1 MLLLSYLVLGACAGL
16 IAGLFGIGGGLIIV
30 PVLVFSF
37 ELQGMSP
44 DVLTHAAVGTS
55 LATIVVTSISSVR
68 THHQKQGV
76 RWDLFKPLAIGIV
89 IGAVIGVK
97 TAGQLS
103 GPMLQLLIGCF
114 AILIAIQMGLGLKP
128 KPTRDVPG
136 ATGLGAVG
144 GVIGGASTLFG
155 IGGGSMTTPYLSWC
169 NVRIQQ
175 AIGTSAACGLP
186 IAITGALV
194 NMQEGWGHPQLMEWS
209 LGYVYLP
216 AFVGIVLTSAWCA
229 RYGARLAHSLPE
241 RALKRAFAVLLL
253 LVGLRFLSSGL
264 SVF

>member
-1 MLLLSYLVLGACAGL
+1 MLILSYLVLGACAGL

-37 ELQGMSP
+37 GLQGMSP
-44 DVLTHAAVGTS
+44 EVLTHAAVATS

-68 THHQKQGV
+68 THHGKLGV
-76 RWDLFKPLAIGIV
+76 RWDIFKPLAVGIV
-89 IGAVIGVK
+89 IGAILGVK
-97 TAGQLS
+97 TAAQLS

-128 KPTRDVPG
+128 KPARQVPG
-136 ATGLGAVG
+136 AAGLGVVG
-144 GVIGGASTLFG
+144 SLIGYASALFG
-155 IGGGSMTTPYLSWC
+155 IGGGSMTTPYLNWC

-194 NMQEGWGHPQLMEWS
+194 NIQQGWEHPALMPWS

-216 AFVGIVLTSAWCA
+216 AFIGIVLTSAWFA
-229 RYGARLAHSLPE
+229 GYGARLAHALPE
-241 RALKRAFAVLLL
+241 RTLKRAFALLL
-253 LVGLRFLSSGL
+253 LIVGIRFLITASSAG
-264 SVF
+264 

>member
-1 MLLLSYLVLGACAGL
+1 MLLLTYLILGACAGL

-44 DVLTHAAVGTS
+44 AILTHAAVGTS

-68 THHQKQGV
+68 AHHAKQGV
-76 RWDLFKPLAIGIV
+76 RWDLFKPLALGIIV
-89 IGAVIGVK
+89 GAVLGVK

-103 GPMLQLLIGCF
+103 GPILQLIIGCF
-114 AILIAIQMGLGLKP
+114 ALLIAAQMGLGLKP
-128 KPTRDVPG
+128 KPHRQVPG
-136 ATGLGAVG
+136 TTGLGIVG
-144 GVIGGASTLFG
+144 AGIGYGSAIFG

-186 IAITGALV
+186 IAVTGALV
-194 NMQEGWGHPQLMEWS
+194 NIEEGWGNPALMPWS
-209 LGYVYLP
+209 LGYIYLP
-216 AFVGIVLTSAWCA
+216 AFIGIVLTSAICA
-229 RYGARLAHSLPE
+229 RYGAKLAHRLPE
-241 RALKRAFAVLLL
+241 KALKRAFAVLLL
-253 LVGLRFLSSGL
+253 LVGCRFLMTGFSSL
-264 SVF
+264 

>member
-37 ELQGMSP
+37 GVQGMSP
-44 DVLTHAAVGTS
+44 EVLTHVAVGTS
-55 LATIVVTSISSVR
+55 LATIVVTSLSSVR
-68 THHQKQGV
+68 THHLKQGV
-76 RWDLFKPLAIGIV
+76 RWDIFKPLAVGII
-89 IGAVIGVK
+89 IGAILGVK
-97 TAGQLS
+97 TAAQLS
-103 GPMLQLLIGCF
+103 GPVLQLLIGCF

-128 KPTRDVPG
+128 KPARQVPKRF
-136 ATGLGAVG
+136 GLGLVG
-144 GVIGGASTLFG
+144 SLIGYGSALFG

-194 NMQEGWGHPQLMEWS
+194 NMQQGWDHPALMEWS

-229 RYGARLAHSLPE
+229 RYGAQLAHALPE
-241 RALKRAFAVLLL
+241 RTLKRAFAVLLL
-253 LVGLRFLSSGL
+253 LVGIRFLSTAL
-264 SVF
+264 SAG

>member
-1 MLLLSYLVLGACAGL
+1 MLLLTYLILGACAGL

-37 ELQGMSP
+37 ELQGMAP
-44 DVLTHAAVGTS
+44 EVLTHVAVGTS

-68 THHQKQGV
+68 THHAKQGV
-76 RWDLFKPLAIGIV
+76 RWDLFKPLAVGIV
-89 IGAVIGVK
+89 IGAVLGVK

-103 GPMLQLLIGCF
+103 GPVLQLLIGCF
-114 AILIAIQMGLGLKP
+114 AILIALQMGLGLKP
-128 KPTRDVPG
+128 KPHRQVPG
-136 ATGLGAVG
+136 NAGLGVVG
-144 GVIGGASTLFG
+144 SLIGYGSSLFG

-186 IAITGALV
+186 IAITAALV
-194 NMQEGWGHPQLMEWS
+194 NIEEGWGHPQLAEWS

-216 AFVGIVLTSAWCA
+216 AFAGIVLTSALFA
-229 RYGARLAHSLPE
+229 KFGARLAHRLPE
-241 RALKRAFAVLLL
+241 RALKRAFACLLL
-253 LVGLRFLSSGL
+253 AVGIRFLTAAL
-264 SVF
+264 SV